1 MRRYFIADCAST
13 LYPCLYVNIQA
24 EGRGEWDIGPFGRPI
39 RLREA
44 RRNVKGEAGG
54 EGECAGEDEGSEE
67 VRYSGER
74 GSC

>member
-1 MRRYFIADCAST
+1 M

-24 EGRGEWDIGPFGRPI
+24 EGRGEYRSLRPFAC
-39 RLREA
+39 A
-44 RRNVKGEAGG
+44 RRGEELRARPGG

-74 GSC
+74 GC